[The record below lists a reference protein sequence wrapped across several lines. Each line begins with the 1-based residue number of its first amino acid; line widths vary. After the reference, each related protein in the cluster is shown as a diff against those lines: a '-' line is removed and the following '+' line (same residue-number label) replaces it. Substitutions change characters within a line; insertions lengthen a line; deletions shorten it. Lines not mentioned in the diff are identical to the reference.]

1 MPERFPAI
9 QSSRRARKRE
19 NGKGILG
26 MQGVAKLAA
35 VFGDQFG
42 FQVPWILRI
51 RNELDALF

>member
-35 VFGDQFG
+35 AFGDKFG
-42 FQVPWILRI
+42 FRIPWILRI
-51 RNELDALF
+51 RNEFDALF

>member
-19 NGKGILG
+19 KGKGIVG

-35 VFGDQFG
+35 EFGDKIG
-42 FQVPWILRI
+42 FQIPWILRI

>member
-35 VFGDQFG
+35 VFGDKIG
-42 FQVPWILRI
+42 FQIPWILGI

>member
-19 NGKGILG
+19 KGKGIVG

-35 VFGDQFG
+35 VFGDKTG
-42 FQVPWILRI
+42 FQIPWILRI